1 MQEVHFILYVQDQA
15 RSKDFYSGV
24 LQMAPVLDVPGMTQ
38 FELPGGAVLGL
49 MPAQGIRRLLGDA
62 LLSPA
67 GGGGAPCSELYLVA
81 SPASGYLNRALAL
94 GAKLLSEMRLRDWGH
109 TAGYCLDLDGHV
121 LAFAEVAAD
130 AAVGE

>member
-1 MQEVHFILYVQDQA
+1 M
-15 RSKDFYSGV
+15 
-24 LQMAPVLDVPGMTQ
+24 
-38 FELPGGAVLGL
+38 
-49 MPAQGIRRLLGDA
+49 
-62 LLSPA
+62 
-67 GGGGAPCSELYLVA
+67 A

-94 GAKLLSEMRLRDWGH
+94 GAKLLSKMRLRDWGH